1 MKKIL
6 NLGVLAGLLLL
17 AACNS
22 ETTET
27 TGTNPAESIVL
38 NNIMTRV
45 SVRNYTDQAIDEAT
59 TEKLLRAGMAA
70 PSAADMR
77 PWNFIVV
84 TDTATK
90 KAITE
95 NIGPARAAE
104 RAPEVIVVCADMNKT
119 LDRDGRDYWILDCS
133 ACMENMLLA
142 AHSMGLGAVYLG
154 VYPQMRRV
162 EFLSELLHTPENIV
176 PMAMMAVGYPAE
188 SPEIKD
194 KFDKSL
200 IHYES
205 WE

>member
-1 MKKIL
+1 MKKLL
-6 NLGVLAGLLLL
+6 NLGMFALLCLL
-17 AACNS
+17 AACQS
-22 ETTET
+22 EQKDA
-27 TGTNPAESIVL
+27 NLAENIVM
-38 NNIMTRV
+38 NNILTRV
-45 SVRNYTDQAIDEAT
+45 SVRSYTDQALDEAT

-70 PSAADMR
+70 PSAADKR

-84 TDTATK
+84 TDPATK

-95 NIGPARAAE
+95 NIGPAKAAE
-104 RAPEVIVVCADMNKT
+104 LAPEVIVVCADMNKT

-142 AHSMGLGAVYLG
+142 AHSMGLGAVFLG

-200 IHYES
+200 VHYNT